1 MLLVISQCAHADKQ
15 PIANRYRKDHPERK
29 NAFAEVKSRR
39 SEKEDD
45 RYGDEHPHRFRT
57 TAARKQ
63 PRAER
68 SCERR
73 AVASRVMFESGHL
86 RMHGM
91 RCCHQYR
98 KRGKRQYDNP
108 RLMTRNQKHEYRL
121 YSFHLLSG
129 PVFSAA
135 YRIRS
140 SFLRCKIFLAVLPI
154 CPGYRF
160 ATSFRTSS
168 GTTSPPTASQPR
180 TA

>member
-29 NAFAEVKSRR
+29 SAFPEVKSRR

-73 AVASRVMFESGHL
+73 AVTSHVMFESGHL

-91 RCCHQYR
+91 IRSHQYR
-98 KRGKRQYDNP
+98 QRGKRQYDDP
-108 RLMTRNQKHEYRL
+108 RLVTRNQRL
-121 YSFHLLSG
+121 GPRHDSF
-129 PVFSAA
+129 
-135 YRIRS
+135 RR
-140 SFLRCKIFLAVLPI
+140 RKISLTASPT

-160 ATSFRTSS
+160 ATSFKTSS
-168 GTTSPPTASQPR
+168 GTTSPSMASLPR